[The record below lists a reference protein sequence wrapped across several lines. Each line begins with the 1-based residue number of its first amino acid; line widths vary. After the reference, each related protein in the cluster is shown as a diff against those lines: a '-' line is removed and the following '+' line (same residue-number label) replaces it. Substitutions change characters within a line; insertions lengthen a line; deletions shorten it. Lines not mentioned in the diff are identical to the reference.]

1 MKKSLET
8 TKCTSCKVIVFIML
22 TPRLF
27 FSDRSFQAPQ
37 VASEL
42 MTTRIM
48 ALTDETFGSSDR
60 SNHGLIL
67 DETRILGKWS
77 PWRDTALS
85 AQWRSPFWRDHL
97 PSLWTVPV
105 LGTVKVK
112 KLCGDSPITSHHGL
126 RNHTNPL
133 YYGEKRCPQWNNLI
147 HYNHHALIW
156 FYSNSTTKIHDSVK
170 SWIRFF
176 FPVDMTNPTVLNGFY
191 YYLLATHRGT
201 MWKSQDPFRPSQ
213 NTAAATLWLDLAV
226 VFDVAWWISQWLVG
240 GFKHLETYESMGRV
254 IPYIMENT
262 GKYKMFETTKQV
274 IMIVWW
280 IMDLNASEKGT
291 IFDLICMWFLSGS
304 HIGI

>member
-1 MKKSLET
+1 
-8 TKCTSCKVIVFIML
+8 
-22 TPRLF
+22 
-27 FSDRSFQAPQ
+27 
-37 VASEL
+37 

-48 ALTDETFGSSDR
+48 VLTDETFGSSDR

-176 FPVDMTNPTVLNGFY
+176 FSGWHEKI
-191 YYLLATHRGT
+191 LLFLMDSTTIYWRLTAEPCGSRRT
-201 MWKSQDPFRPSQ
+201 PSARRKTRLLRRCDLTWQ
-213 NTAAATLWLDLAV
+213 WCLTWLDG
-226 VFDVAWWISQWLVG
+226 FNNDWLVVLTC
-240 GFKHLETYESMGRV
+240 FNHLETY
-254 IPYIMENT
+254 
-262 GKYKMFETTKQV
+262 
-274 IMIVWW
+274 
-280 IMDLNASEKGT
+280 
-291 IFDLICMWFLSGS
+291 
-304 HIGI
+304 